1 MSNTFRRIDKFV
13 QKLAKNAAL
22 SNEETG
28 LAVDVVAGICET
40 GSCKVS
46 EVARAKGGEG
56 DLRELTQP
64 LYRGLA
70 KITSKLDGLRVAWV
84 SFVALVAN
92 KMPFIAVDFSD
103 IFKIHGKEFDN
114 LATVRDAS
122 DPRKWKGP
130 GFNTIQIEATDHQH
144 RTLPLWHQIF
154 STVCPE
160 YTGWYDIVGRAM
172 ATVLKYCGK
181 RAVWLFDRGFDAAD
195 FYDILSSSGIHRW
208 VVRQL
213 QSRNVILE
221 NGVTMLMSDLAASL
235 RKPFDTEVPYV
246 DKKTHEVRLWP
257 VSFNFVPVRLPDLPG
272 RFWMIV
278 ITGLREDMVL
288 LVNFKLAGPKQAER
302 IVLAYLRRWGVEE
315 GIRCWK
321 QVTGVEDFRVRNW
334 NSIRRMTFFSMMAYG
349 IQAYW
354 LLTRPATAKR
364 LIARVKQFIEVVL
377 FENYRLWAGVRDAL
391 LKGA

>member
-1 MSNTFRRIDKFV
+1 MGTTLKRIGTFV
-13 QKLAKNAAL
+13 QKLAKMAAL
-22 SNEETG
+22 SDEETG
-28 LAVDVVAGICET
+28 LVMDVVAGISET

-46 EVARAKGGEG
+46 EIARAKGGEG
-56 DLRELTQP
+56 DLRELTRP
-64 LYRGLA
+64 FYDGLSR
-70 KITSKLDGLRVAWV
+70 KNSKLDRLWETWLR
-84 SFVALVAN
+84 FVARVAN

-103 IFKIHGKEFDN
+103 ISKIHGKEFDN
-114 LATVRDAS
+114 LAVVRDAS

-144 RTLPLWHQIF
+144 RNLPLWQQTF

-172 ATVLKYCGK
+172 AAVLAHVGK
-181 RAVWLFDRGFDAAD
+181 QAVWLFDRGFDAAD
-195 FYDILSSSGIHRW
+195 FYDILGALGIRRW

-221 NGVTMLMSDLAASL
+221 NGAVMSMRDLAASL
-235 RKPFDTEVPYV
+235 CKPFDTVVQYV
-246 DKKTHEVRLWP
+246 DKKTHEVRHWP

-272 RFWMIV
+272 RCWMIV

-288 LVNFKLAGPKQAER
+288 LVNFKLSRPRQAER
-302 IVLAYLRRWGVEE
+302 IVRAFLRRWGVEE

-334 NSIRRMTFFSMMAYG
+334 NSIRRLTFFSMLAYG
-349 IQAYW
+349 IQALW

-377 FENYRLWAGVRDAL
+377 FQNYRLWDGVKDAL
-391 LKGA
+391 LNGA